1 MTLSL
6 HMKSLILIYICINNK
21 MKNILVT
28 GGAGFIGSN
37 LIKSL
42 VEKGFNVTSLDDY
55 STGSKSNEIQDVK
68 YYNLDI
74 EKISKINES
83 IDICYH
89 LAAQSRVQ
97 PSFEDPEESFRIN
110 VLGTSRVMEWAKK
123 KKVKVV
129 YAGSSSKHH
138 VPSDSPY
145 AMYKFL
151 GEEVC
156 KLYKKSYNVNVAIA
170 RFYNVYG
177 PGENIDEKYGNVIGI
192 WRSKVIQGEPLPIVG
207 DGNQKRDFIHVY
219 DIVNGL
225 IKIALTDINHNDAWE
240 LGTGI
245 NYSINELFKYFKD
258 KFDVKSINIPDQ
270 PGNYRQTLRGN
281 DDSLK
286 LLDWKPMDR
295 LKEHINSFN

>member
-1 MTLSL
+1 
-6 HMKSLILIYICINNK
+6 

-28 GGAGFIGSN
+28 GGVGFIGSN

-42 VEKGFNVTSLDDY
+42 VEKGFNVISLDNY
-55 STGSKSNEIQDVK
+55 STGSKSNEIQEVK

-74 EKISKINES
+74 ENISKINES
-83 IDICYH
+83 IDICFH

-97 PSFEDPEESFRIN
+97 PSFEDPEESFRVN
-110 VLGTSRVMEWAKK
+110 VLGTSKVMEWARINKIK
-123 KKVKVV
+123 II
-129 YAGSSSKHH
+129 YAGSCSRHH
-138 VPSDSPY
+138 DPSDSPY

-156 KLYKKSYNVNVAIA
+156 KLYKKSYNINVEIA

-177 PGENIDEKYGNVIGI
+177 PGENIDEKFGNVIGI
-192 WRSKVIQGEPLPIVG
+192 WRSKVLKGEPLPIVG

-219 DIVNGL
+219 DIVDGL
-225 IKIALTDINHNDAWE
+225 VKIAFTDKNHNDAWE

-245 NYSINELFKYFKD
+245 NYSVNELFKYFKD
-258 KFDVKSINIPDQ
+258 KFDAKSINIPNQ
-270 PGNYRQTLRGN
+270 PGNYRETLREN

-286 LLDWKPMDR
+286 LLDWKPIDR
-295 LKEHINSFN
+295 LRDHINSFN

>member
-1 MTLSL
+1 ML
-6 HMKSLILIYICINNK
+6 

-28 GGAGFIGSN
+28 GGVGFIGSN

-42 VEKGFNVTSLDDY
+42 IEKGFTVVSLDNY
-55 STGSKSNEIQDVK
+55 STGSKSNEIQNVK

-74 EKISKINES
+74 ENISKIKES
-83 IDICYH
+83 IDVCFH

-97 PSFEDPEESFRIN
+97 PSFEDPEKSFRIN
-110 VLGTSRVMEWAKK
+110 VLGTSKVMEWARIN
-123 KKVKVV
+123 KVKII

-138 VPSDSPY
+138 DPSDSPY

-156 KLYKKSYNVNVAIA
+156 KLYKKSFDVNVEIA

-177 PGENIDEKYGNVIGI
+177 PGENIDEKFGNVLGI
-192 WRSKVIQGEPLPIVG
+192 WRSKLIKGEPLPIVG

-219 DIVNGL
+219 DIVDGL
-225 IKIALTDINHNDAWE
+225 IKIALTQKIHNDAWE

-258 KFDVKSINIPDQ
+258 KFDVNSINIPDQ
-270 PGNYRQTLRGN
+270 PGNYRQTLREN

-286 LLDWKPMDR
+286 LLDWKPVDR
-295 LKEHINSFN
+295 LEEHINSFN